1 MKVILIMYM
10 NINLNLEDAVL
21 LTIYKGINDPKLI
34 SKKLNVAYD
43 DILVAIS
50 NLEAEELITRKK
62 KGIIFKKE
70 IYELTNRGFDKASK
84 LKENLKDIA
93 SKLKQAYRDDLY
105 HTYTYL
111 IPLLIMFGFL
121 DEIWFDDFDFDE
133 INGIDMDSLDAGGGI

>member
-1 MKVILIMYM
+1 MYM

-50 NLEAEELITRKK
+50 NLEAEGLITRKK